1 MEKTHLLRKSKV
13 FYGYWILVTTF
24 FSLFIYA
31 GCGFYAFSL
40 FVRPLQAD
48 LGWGRGEIMTAFTIL
63 FLVSG
68 MASPFVGKVV
78 DRYGART
85 VISIGEAIGSFGFIL
100 LSVMSHLWHFYVVY
114 AVIGVG
120 ITAIGQVPASSIIS
134 NWFEKR
140 RGLAIGIMSTGIGIG
155 GFTLAPLTGG
165 YLIPSF
171 GWRVSYL
178 VLALLTW
185 LLIIP
190 LALLVMKTRPADMGL
205 YPDGRQA
212 PDTMTVAEESS
223 PTANG
228 LTLKMALATSAFWLI
243 SISFLLNQ
251 FSQIGLI
258 QSQVPHLEDIGFPV
272 VTAATALGFVGLASA
287 IGKFGFG
294 WLCDRIPAKYACSIG
309 LGFMLIGI
317 IIFMNIGPT
326 SPVAIVWL
334 YALTTGLGS
343 GSWLPTMSMLI
354 STNFGLVAYGTIFGA
369 VSFFQNLGM
378 ATGPLMAGYIYD
390 TMNTYRTAFIIFLAL
405 FGIAIPA
412 MLAVRRPK
420 SLVESQRGYNG

>member
-1 MEKTHLLRKSKV
+1 MKKTHLLKNPKV
-13 FYGYWILVTTF
+13 FYGYWILVATF
-24 FSLFIYA
+24 FCLFIYA

-48 LGWGRGEIMTAFTIL
+48 FGWGRGEINAAFTIL

-68 MASPFVGKVV
+68 MASPFIGKVV
-78 DRYGART
+78 DRYGARR
-85 VISIGEAIGSFGFIL
+85 VISIGAAIVGLGFIL
-100 LSVMSHLWHFYVVY
+100 LSVMSNLWHFYVVY

-120 ITAIGQVPASSIIS
+120 MTAIGQVPTSAIVS

-140 RGLAIGIMSTGIGIG
+140 RGLVIGVMSTGIGIG
-155 GFTLAPLTGG
+155 GFALAPLVGG
-165 YLIPSF
+165 YIIPSF

-178 VLALLTW
+178 VLAMLAW
-185 LLIIP
+185 VLIIP
-190 LALLVMKTRPADMGL
+190 LALLVMKTKPADMGL

-212 PDTMTVAEESS
+212 PDAMTGAEALSS
-223 PTANG
+223 TAKG

-243 SISFLLNQ
+243 CISFLLNQ
-251 FSQIGLI
+251 FSQIGLV

-309 LGFMLIGI
+309 LGFMLTGV
-317 IIFMNIGPT
+317 IIFMNIKPT
-326 SPVAIVWL
+326 SPLAIVWL
-334 YALTTGLGS
+334 YAFSTGLGS

-354 STNFGLVAYGTIFGA
+354 STNFGLVTYGTIFGVVA
-369 VSFFQNLGM
+369 LFQNLGM
-378 ATGPLMAGYIYD
+378 AVSPLMAGYMYD
-390 TMNTYRTAFIIFLAL
+390 TMNTYHLAFIIFLVL
-405 FGIAIPA
+405 FGIAILA

-420 SLVESQRGYNG
+420 VLVEFRRG

>member
-1 MEKTHLLRKSKV
+1 MKKTHLLKNPKV
-13 FYGYWILVTTF
+13 FYGYWILVATF
-24 FSLFIYA
+24 FCLFIYA

-48 LGWGRGEIMTAFTIL
+48 FGWGRGEINAAFTIL

-68 MASPFVGKVV
+68 MASPFIGKVV
-78 DRYGART
+78 DRYGARR
-85 VISIGEAIGSFGFIL
+85 VISIGAAIVGLGFIL
-100 LSVMSHLWHFYVVY
+100 LSVMSNLWHFYVVY

-120 ITAIGQVPASSIIS
+120 MTAIGQVPTSAIVS

-140 RGLAIGIMSTGIGIG
+140 RGLVIGVMSTGIGIG
-155 GFTLAPLTGG
+155 GFALAPLVGG
-165 YLIPSF
+165 YIIPSF

-178 VLALLTW
+178 VLAMLAW
-185 LLIIP
+185 VLIIP
-190 LALLVMKTRPADMGL
+190 LALLVMKTKPADMGL

-212 PDTMTVAEESS
+212 PDAMTGAEALSS
-223 PTANG
+223 TAKG

-243 SISFLLNQ
+243 CISFLLNQ
-251 FSQIGLI
+251 FSQIGLV

-309 LGFMLIGI
+309 LGFMLTGL
-317 IIFMNIGPT
+317 IIFMNIKPT
-326 SPVAIVWL
+326 SPLAIVWL
-334 YALTTGLGS
+334 YAFSTGLGS

-354 STNFGLVAYGTIFGA
+354 STNFGLVAYGTIFGVVA
-369 VSFFQNLGM
+369 LFQNLGM
-378 ATGPLMAGYIYD
+378 AVSPLMAGYMYD
-390 TMNTYRTAFIIFLAL
+390 TMNTYHLAFIIFLVL
-405 FGIAIPA
+405 FGIAILA

-420 SLVESQRGYNG
+420 ALVESKRE

>member
-1 MEKTHLLRKSKV
+1 MKKTHLLKKPKV
-13 FYGYWILVTTF
+13 FYGYWILVATF
-24 FSLFIYA
+24 FCLFIYA

-48 LGWGRGEIMTAFTIL
+48 FGWGRGEINAAFTIL

-68 MASPFVGKVV
+68 MASPFIGKVV
-78 DRYGART
+78 DRYGARR
-85 VISIGEAIGSFGFIL
+85 VISIGAAIVGLGFIL
-100 LSVMSHLWHFYVVY
+100 LSVMSNLWHFYVVY

-120 ITAIGQVPASSIIS
+120 ITAIGQVPTSAIVS

-140 RGLAIGIMSTGIGIG
+140 RGLVIGVMSTGIGIG
-155 GFTLAPLTGG
+155 GFALAPLVGG
-165 YLIPSF
+165 YIIPSF

-178 VLALLTW
+178 VLAMLAW
-185 LLIIP
+185 VLIIP
-190 LALLVMKTRPADMGL
+190 LALLVMKTKPADMGL

-212 PDTMTVAEESS
+212 PDAMTGAEASFS
-223 PTANG
+223 TARG
-228 LTLKMALATSAFWLI
+228 LTLRMALATSAFWLI
-243 SISFLLNQ
+243 CISFLLNQ
-251 FSQIGLI
+251 FSQIGLV

-309 LGFMLIGI
+309 LGFMLTGL
-317 IIFMNIGPT
+317 IIFMNIKPT
-326 SPVAIVWL
+326 SPLAMVWL
-334 YALTTGLGS
+334 YAFTTGLGS

-354 STNFGLVAYGTIFGA
+354 STNFGLVAYGTIFGVVA
-369 VSFFQNLGM
+369 LFQNLGM
-378 ATGPLMAGYIYD
+378 AVSPLMAGYMYD
-390 TMNTYRTAFIIFLAL
+390 TMNTYHLAFIIFLVL
-405 FGIAIPA
+405 FGIAILA

-420 SLVESQRGYNG
+420 ALVEFRRG

>member
-1 MEKTHLLRKSKV
+1 MEKTHLLRKPKV
-13 FYGYWILVTTF
+13 FYGYWIVGATF
-24 FSLFIYA
+24 FCLFIYS

-40 FVRPLQAD
+40 FVKPLQVD
-48 LGWGRGEIMTAFTIL
+48 LGWGRGEIMAAFTIL

-68 MASPFVGKVV
+68 VASPFVGKVV
-78 DRYGART
+78 DRYGARR
-85 VISIGEAIGSFGFIL
+85 VISIGAAIVGLGFIL

-120 ITAIGQVPASSIIS
+120 ITAMGQVPASAIVS

-140 RGLAIGIMSTGIGIG
+140 RGLAIGIMSIGIGIG
-155 GFTLAPLTGG
+155 GFALAPLVGG
-165 YLIPSF
+165 YIIPSF
-171 GWRVSYL
+171 GWRISYL

-190 LALLVMKTRPADMGL
+190 LALLVIKTRPADTGL

-212 PDTMTVAEESS
+212 PDAMTVAEAS
-223 PTANG
+223 PLTAKG

-243 SISFLLNQ
+243 CISFLLSQ
-251 FSQIGLI
+251 FSQVGLI

-287 IGKFGFG
+287 VGKFGFG

-309 LGFMLIGI
+309 LGFMLTGI
-317 IIFMNIGPT
+317 TIFINIRPA

-343 GSWLPTMSMLI
+343 GSWLPTMSMLV
-354 STNFGLVAYGTIFGA
+354 STNFGLVAYGTIFGV

-390 TMNTYRTAFIIFLAL
+390 TMNTYHMAFITFLAL

-420 SLVESQRGYNG
+420 ALVESKRG

>member
-1 MEKTHLLRKSKV
+1 M
-13 FYGYWILVTTF
+13 
-24 FSLFIYA
+24 
-31 GCGFYAFSL
+31 

-48 LGWGRGEIMTAFTIL
+48 FGWGRGEINAAFTIL

-68 MASPFVGKVV
+68 VASPFIGKVV
-78 DRYGART
+78 DRYGARR
-85 VISIGEAIGSFGFIL
+85 VISIGAAIVGLGFIL
-100 LSVMSHLWHFYVVY
+100 LSVMSNLWHFYVVY

-120 ITAIGQVPASSIIS
+120 MTAIGQVPTSAIVS

-140 RGLAIGIMSTGIGIG
+140 RGLVIGVMSTGIGIG
-155 GFTLAPLTGG
+155 GFALAPLVGG
-165 YLIPSF
+165 YIIPSF

-178 VLALLTW
+178 VLAMLAW
-185 LLIIP
+185 VLIIP
-190 LALLVMKTRPADMGL
+190 LALLVMKTKPADMGL

-212 PDTMTVAEESS
+212 PDAMTGAEALSS
-223 PTANG
+223 TAKG

-243 SISFLLNQ
+243 CISFLLNQ
-251 FSQIGLI
+251 FSQIGLV

-309 LGFMLIGI
+309 LGFMLTGL
-317 IIFMNIGPT
+317 IIFMNIKPT
-326 SPVAIVWL
+326 SPLAIVWL
-334 YALTTGLGS
+334 YAFSTGLGS

-354 STNFGLVAYGTIFGA
+354 STNFGLVTYGTIFGVVA
-369 VSFFQNLGM
+369 LFQNLGM
-378 ATGPLMAGYIYD
+378 AVSPLMAGYMYD
-390 TMNTYRTAFIIFLAL
+390 TMNTYHLAFIIFLVL
-405 FGIAIPA
+405 FGIAILA

-420 SLVESQRGYNG
+420 VLVEFRRG